1 MLKLILIVSVLV
13 SSAHSTAGLRVA
25 SYNIRNFDY
34 DVRSHTPTNKLH
46 LVKMINEMQAD
57 IIAVQEINEKEEFKN
72 MITKNFAG
80 SYKAK
85 LSECGG
91 ANDQKLG
98 FIYNTN
104 KLSLLEFKEDLRTV
118 NPNYNNQN
126 QEQEQGLCYT
136 GSRPLAIGI
145 FKNNTTNEKI
155 VAIAVHLKAGGRPSN
170 IRKRFKQHKVIS
182 TIVNEFHK
190 NGFMNVI
197 VMGDFNSTEYIY
209 KGEEFERFKE
219 SVQAM
224 DMADAAKDLKCS
236 AYWWGGSRDS
246 KQHPSALDHILI
258 SNNLLNGTT
267 PKLHSYGHCKKLN
280 CKTTLE
286 ENMGVSFDE
295 VSDHCPILAEIE

>member
-1 MLKLILIVSVLV
+1 MLKLILTISVLL
-13 SSAHSTAGLRVA
+13 SSYNSSAGLRVA

-46 LVKMINEMQAD
+46 LVKLISEMQAD
-57 IIAVQEINEKEEFKN
+57 LIAVQEINQKEEFEN

-104 KLSLLEFKEDLRTV
+104 KLSLIEFKEDLRTV

-145 FKNNTTNEKI
+145 FQNKVTNEKI
-155 VAIAVHLKAGGRPSN
+155 VGIAVHLKAGGRPSN
-170 IRKRFKQHKVIS
+170 IRKRFKQHEVIS
-182 TIVNEFHK
+182 TIVKEFQK
-190 NGFMNVI
+190 NGFLNVV
-197 VMGDFNSTEYIY
+197 VMGDFNSTEYIN

-219 SVQAM
+219 SVQTM
-224 DMADAAKDLKCS
+224 NMADAAKDLKCS

-286 ENMGVSFDE
+286 EDMGVSFDE